1 MGLFSFRDQRS
12 SNLAVDVD
20 VDTDVDTAVYLARDL
35 GARSDDDV
43 LNTYSMKQKWQ
54 NDNNTFPRGTKTR
67 IVQNSK

>member
-1 MGLFSFRDQRS
+1 MGLFLFRDQRS

-35 GARSDDDV
+35 GARSDGV
-43 LNTYSMKQKWQ
+43 LNIYSMEQKWQ